1 MNRKSDTKY
10 GLESIGTS
18 SKTYSGK
25 KLAKFEQL
33 RIEYDMTTKI
43 LERELES
50 ICNQA
55 DSLKKEKDRQR
66 IRLEK

>member
-1 MNRKSDTKY
+1 MNRKSDSKY
-10 GLESIGTS
+10 VLESVGTS
-18 SKTYSGK
+18 SKFYSGK

-55 DSLKKEKDRQR
+55 DTLKKEKDRQR

>member
-1 MNRKSDTKY
+1 MNRKSDSKY
-10 GLESIGTS
+10 VLESIGTS